1 MHLFELAEEFKI
13 SVAVAEKFL
22 CKAGYIVKGQMSV
35 VSPDAEKIARQ
46 KLPALIAE
54 KEKEKEKKKAVSAKK
69 RAEKKKKEAEKRK
82 KENEKKKKEA
92 EKKKKEDDKKKKE
105 DDKKKKKEA
114 EIKKIEDEKKKKEDK
129 KRKEAEKIEAKK
141 KEAEKKEAEKIEAEK
156 IKAEKIKAEKI
167 EAEKKEAEKKEAKE
181 KEKAEEKEKIVQ
193 EKTEK
198 VKPKRVFEMVPLE
211 RIHKTLAEKEIELSA
226 RKAKKNKKMEMVPL
240 DRIQKGSPKA
250 NDVISS
256 IKSAQSKSISKRPRK
271 GAAKKNKKT
280 PFSGVANRED
290 LINRPR
296 LSSSATLRQRITDK
310 GAGFKP
316 GFKPSRPF
324 RKRKNSSQS
333 QTPLQQLQ
341 GEIVIEFPI
350 GIRDFSQ
357 LVGIKV
363 GAIIGR
369 LMKLDF
375 MLTINDYLDK
385 DTIELLA
392 ADLDLQISTKP
403 KEENLEEAVFTSEEE
418 LDENSG
424 EQAPRPPVVTF
435 MGHVDHGKTSLL
447 DAIRETNIASGESG
461 GITQHIGASE
471 IEGKFGKITFI
482 DTPGHEA
489 FTTMRAR
496 GAQATDIA
504 VLVVAADDGLMPQS
518 LEAIDHSR
526 AANVPILVAI
536 NKCDLEGANPDNVLR
551 QLSERNL
558 NPEDW
563 GGETICCKVSAIT
576 KEGIDHLLEMIVLQA
591 EILELK
597 ARPTGPA
604 SGIVLESEVDPGKG
618 STVSLLVQ
626 NGLLK
631 KGDPIVC
638 QTCFG
643 RARALINYQGK
654 RIEEA
659 GPSQSVQVLGFSEI
673 PAPGSI
679 FKVASSEKHAR
690 ELVGNR
696 QTEAQLRKHAETK
709 KLSLENFYK
718 RMENAEVK
726 ELPIILKGDAQ
737 GTTDVIK
744 VALEQISTENAK
756 VIILHSGVGDV
767 SENDVILASASN
779 AVIVAFKVSVPE
791 SVKQLSRN
799 EGIDIKKYDVIYH
812 ATEEIEKALVGLLD
826 PIFNEVVTATIEVR
840 QVFKLSSG
848 TIAGCYVTNGTVERK
863 NKARVLR
870 NKEEVFNGDIQ
881 SLKRVKD
888 EVKEVRS
895 GYECG
900 ILLRNFKN
908 IQEGDIIEA
917 YKLDRQE
924 AKL

>member
-35 VSPDAEKIARQ
+35 VSPDAEKLAR
-46 KLPALIAE
+46 KELPAIIAE

-69 RAEKKKKEAEKRK
+69 RV
-82 KENEKKKKEA
+82 EKKKKEA
-92 EKKKKEDDKKKKE
+92 EKKKKEDAKKKK
-105 DDKKKKKEA
+105 
-114 EIKKIEDEKKKKEDK
+114 EDEKKKKEDEIK
-129 KRKEAEKIEAKK
+129 KK
-141 KEAEKKEAEKIEAEK
+141 KEDEIKKKEDEKKKKEDEKKKKEDEIKKKKEDEIKKKKETEKKEEEKKKAEKK
-156 IKAEKIKAEKI
+156 KAEKKKAEKKKV
-167 EAEKKEAEKKEAKE
+167 EKKKAEKKKAEKK
-181 KEKAEEKEKIVQ
+181 KEKAEEKETKEV
-193 EKTEK
+193 E
-198 VKPKRVFEMVPLE
+198 PKRTFEMVPLE
-211 RIHKTLAEKEIELSA
+211 RIHKTLAEKEVELSA
-226 RKAKKNKKMEMVPL
+226 RKAKKNKKIEMVPL
-240 DRIQKGSPKA
+240 DRVQKNSPKA

-256 IKSAQSKSISKRPRK
+256 IQSAQSHTISKRPRK
-271 GAAKKNKKT
+271 GSAKKNKKSKT
-280 PFSGVANRED
+280 TFTGIENRED

-296 LSSSATLRQRITDK
+296 LSSSAVLRQKITDQ
-310 GAGFKP
+310 GVGFKP
-316 GFKPSRPF
+316 GFKHSRPF

-333 QTPLQQLQ
+333 QTPLQQLH
-341 GEIVIEFPI
+341 GEIIVEFPI

-363 GAIIGR
+363 GTIIGR
-369 LMKLDF
+369 LMKLGF
-375 MLTINDYLDK
+375 MLTINDYLDN

-392 ADLDLQISTKP
+392 ADLDLQIITKP
-403 KEENLEEAVFTSEEE
+403 KEENLEETVFTSEEK
-418 LDENSG
+418 LDEEGG
-424 EQAPRPPVVTF
+424 ETAPRPPIVTF

-471 IEGKFGKITFI
+471 VEGKFGKITFI

-526 AANVPILVAI
+526 AAGVPILVAI
-536 NKCDLEGANPDNVLR
+536 NKCDLVGANPDNVLR
-551 QLSERNL
+551 QLAERNL

-576 KEGIDHLLEMIVLQA
+576 KDGINHLLEMIVLQA

-597 ARPTGPA
+597 ARPAGPA
-604 SGIVLESEVDPGKG
+604 SGVVLESEVDPGKG

-643 RARALINYQGK
+643 RARALINYKGE
-654 RIEEA
+654 RVNEA

-696 QTEAQLRKHAETK
+696 QTEEQLRKHAETQ

-744 VALEQISTENAK
+744 VALEQISTETAK

-767 SENDVILASASN
+767 SENDIILASASN
-779 AVIVAFKVSVPE
+779 AVVVAFKVGVPE
-791 SVKQLSRN
+791 NVRQLSRN
-799 EGIDIKKYDVIYH
+799 EGIEVKKYDVIYH

-826 PIFNEVVTATIEVR
+826 PVYEEIVTATIEVR

-848 TIAGCYVTNGTVERK
+848 TIAGCYVTNGTVERN
-863 NKARVLR
+863 NKARVIR
-870 NKEEVFNGDIQ
+870 SGKEVFNGDIQ

-888 EVKEVRS
+888 EAKEVRS
-895 GYECG
+895 GFECG

-908 IQEGDIIEA
+908 IQEGDIIES
-917 YKLDRQE
+917 YKLEKQE